1 MFFAILILEAM
12 PEEWRL
18 KSIFQKIDEINKQA
32 TIEAYDWET
41 KYLLEKQLNEVILF

>member
-18 KSIFQKIDEINKQA
+18 KSIFKKMDEINKQT
-32 TIEAYDWET
+32 TIEAYDWKT
-41 KYLLEKQLNEVILF
+41 KYLLEKQINEVILF

>member
-18 KSIFQKIDEINKQA
+18 KSIFQKINEINEQA